1 LMKKIVQKIKLRNQ
15 QFGNHPITK
24 DNRMKAMTR
33 YIVFNSLNRIKS
45 NIKYDWIENL
55 VFYASKGDG
64 GIVANIYYGL
74 YEFNESVF
82 VLHYLRKDDTFL
94 DVGANVGHYS
104 LLASGF
110 KKCKSIS
117 IEPVPK
123 TFARLNEQIALNK
136 LESKISTLNIGVG
149 NKSAKLNFSV
159 DKNTMNRIVN
169 DEYKTLFKFL

>member
-1 LMKKIVQKIKLRNQ
+1 MKKIVQKIKLRNQ

-94 DVGANVGHYS
+94 DVGQMLAITHFFLLELKNVNQFQLNQYQK
-104 LLASGF
+104 LL
-110 KKCKSIS
+110 
-117 IEPVPK
+117 
-123 TFARLNEQIALNK
+123 Q
-136 LESKISTLNIGVG
+136 
-149 NKSAKLNFSV
+149 
-159 DKNTMNRIVN
+159 D
-169 DEYKTLFKFL
+169 